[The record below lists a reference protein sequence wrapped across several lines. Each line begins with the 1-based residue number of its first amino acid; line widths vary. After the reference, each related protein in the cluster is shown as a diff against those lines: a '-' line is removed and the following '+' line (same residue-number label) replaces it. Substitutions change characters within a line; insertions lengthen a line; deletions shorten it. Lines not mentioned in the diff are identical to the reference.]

1 MNTVED
7 PKRMRTKLRLDLKD
21 VRRQIEDLEDLLKSD
36 KSPEN
41 VEAHRKLVEY
51 EKKLKDQYEKMTGL
65 SLDQASNLESKNIRV
80 ADKQYKKS
88 TFSGFLAL
96 IGAYLFAWGFYN
108 TVLHSI
114 VGFAPT
120 DLLDYFMGTGQSVA
134 SANVFAASMTYPESL
149 YLIDGPLVG
158 GAVLVL
164 LSGLFDSSRSKLS
177 SLLEGLGLISVG
189 GYFSYILYTS
199 PGDQHAAEVVKLIID
214 NLMYIS
220 ISILVGGVLLFL
232 GALSHKSFFRK
243 LLGIICSGLVL
254 FAGAMY
260 FMLSSA
266 SDASSRLVS
275 VWPWYTGAIVVAI
288 GIYGFIGLLRML
300 K

>member
-1 MNTVED
+1 VED